1 MDYPLMV
8 FDNDFE
14 FFNFNLLRSYDVNEI
29 DIRANNSRPNIEKI
43 KAKHII
49 NLLLEDMK
57 AIP

>member
-1 MDYPLMV
+1 MV